1 MEQISKNKALTP
13 MDRLRLLEEW
23 LQTRL
28 ISLSQQRLQV
38 GPNLGSQE
46 YRDLLVEN
54 QVREKVLTD
63 VLKQLKDPFISE
75 DSFADKYPPVTEKDL
90 LADSW

>member
-23 LQTRL
+23 LQMQLTK
-28 ISLSQQRLQV
+28 LSQQRLQV

-54 QVREKVLTD
+54 QVREKVLTE
-63 VLKQLKDPFISE
+63 VLNQLKDPFIPE

>member
-23 LQTRL
+23 LQMQLTK
-28 ISLSQQRLQV
+28 LSQQRLQV

-54 QVREKVLTD
+54 QVKERVLTE
-63 VLKQLKDPFISE
+63 VMNQVKDPFIEE